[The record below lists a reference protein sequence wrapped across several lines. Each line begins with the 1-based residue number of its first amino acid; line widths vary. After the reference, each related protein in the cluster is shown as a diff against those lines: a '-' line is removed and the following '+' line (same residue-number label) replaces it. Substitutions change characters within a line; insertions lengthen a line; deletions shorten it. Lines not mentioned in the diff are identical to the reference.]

1 MKPVIAITM
10 GDPSGIGPEIIVKA
24 LSHQSL
30 YQQCA
35 PLVVGSADMIHR
47 AVELLNVGLAV
58 HPVQNASQALFT
70 HGTID
75 VLDQHSVDLSTHVF
89 GQVSAQSGHA
99 AYLAV
104 EGAIALAMR
113 GEADA
118 TVTAPLNKEALHLAG
133 HHYSG
138 HTEIYAALTQTKHYS
153 MMLCHGNLRVVHV
166 STHVSLKTACEL
178 CTRERVLEVIR
189 LADSACREMGIS
201 HPRLA
206 VAGLNPH
213 AGENG
218 LFGKEEILAI
228 SPAISDAA
236 ALGIQAEGP
245 LPPDTVFSK
254 ALGGLYDIV
263 VAQYHDQ
270 GHIPLK
276 VLGFQLDSDTGL
288 WKSVSGVNITLG
300 LPIIRTSV
308 DHGTAFDQAGHA
320 TANELSM
327 MNAIEYAVRFAASR
341 SRMTPSEAPSK

>member
-1 MKPVIAITM
+1 MQKPIIAITM

-24 LSHQSL
+24 LLHPQV

-35 PLVVGSADMIHR
+35 PLVVGSADMIR
-47 AVELLNVGLAV
+47 YAAEILGAEITV
-58 HPVQNASQALFT
+58 HPVKEVSQALFT
-70 HGTID
+70 SRTID
-75 VLDQHSVDLSTHVF
+75 VLDQHSVDLASHVF
-89 GQVSAQSGHA
+89 GKVSAQSGHA

-104 EGAIALAMR
+104 EAAIRLAMS
-113 GEADA
+113 GKVQA
-118 TVTAPLNKEALHLAG
+118 TVTAPLNKEALQLAG

-138 HTEIYAALTQTKHYS
+138 HTEIYASLTGTSHYT

-166 STHVSLKTACEL
+166 STHVSLRKACDL

-189 LADSACREMGIS
+189 LADSSCRKMGIA
-201 HPRLA
+201 HPRVA

-218 LFGKEEILAI
+218 LFGQEEQLEIA
-228 SPAISDAA
+228 PAIHDAV
-236 ALGIQAEGP
+236 ALGIDAEGP

-254 ALGGLYDIV
+254 AQGGLYDIV

-276 VLGFQLDSDTGL
+276 VLGFRLDPSTGK
-288 WKSVSGVNITLG
+288 WESVSGVNITLG

-308 DHGTAFDQAGHA
+308 DHGTAFDQAGRG

-327 MNAIEYAVRFAASR
+327 VNAIEYAVRFAIALPE
-341 SRMTPSEAPSK
+341 PS